1 MQLAHTVTAIVNAY
15 LVGKFSFQFLDLHNI
30 VQELADII
38 NLLTVH
44 TNVIP
49 LLQDMGMVLFYEGY
63 ATGRGAYH
71 VVIVLKLFL
80 HPEGQASRLILEAG
94 VRHGL
99 SATGL
104 VHRIID
110 IHTHMPQQFIRGDTH
125 FGVHR
130 VNVTWDK

>member
-1 MQLAHTVTAIVNAY
+1 MFIQINGQGFRSHHV
-15 LVGKFSFQFLDLHNI
+15 

-49 LLQDMGMVLFYEGY
+49 LSQYMGMVLFYEGY
-63 ATGRGAYH
+63 ATGRGTYH

-110 IHTHMPQQFIRGDTH
+110 IHTLLDL
-125 FGVHR
+125 
-130 VNVTWDK
+130 

>member
-1 MQLAHTVTAIVNAY
+1 MRENGRQGFRSHHV
-15 LVGKFSFQFLDLHNI
+15 

-104 VHRIID
+104 VYRIID